1 MALPVRLLASTLVLV
16 ACLARSAGAC
26 EMTRLATVPLTL
38 ADGRILVDLEINGR
52 DATFQLDTGAAR
64 SVVTPQAV
72 HRLGLARDRWVGSTI
87 GGIGGIDRRSVADTT
102 SLTLAGIALHHRDAA
117 RDSMLPVAVL
127 GAPEAGGR
135 IIDGLLG
142 RDFLSAFDVALNVG
156 ARTMALW
163 RVRGCAGRFLPLM
176 GAWSGAYDAIQAV
189 PAYGDAMVLMVRA
202 NGAVMR
208 ALPDTGANETLITAP
223 GMVRLGLIA
232 GPSALSARGVG
243 PHPRPVT
250 PLRLS
255 RLRVGDRTALDVPV
269 LASNLRVFP
278 IVDMLLGAD
287 WFAAH
292 RVWLSY
298 ATGQVFVSPAN

>member
-1 MALPVRLLASTLVLV
+1 MVLLIRLLAPILLL
-16 ACLARSAGAC
+16 APCLAWSADAC

-38 ADGRILVDLEINGR
+38 ADGRILVDLEVNGR
-52 DATFQLDTGAAR
+52 GATFQLDTGAAR
-64 SVVTPQAV
+64 SVVTPEAV
-72 HRLGLARDRWVGSTI
+72 RRLGLARDRWVGSTI

-117 RDSMLPVAVL
+117 GDSMLPVAVL
-127 GAPEAGGR
+127 GAPEVAGR

-142 RDFLSAFDVALNVG
+142 RDFLSEFDVALNVG
-156 ARTMALW
+156 AHTMALW
-163 RVRGCAGRFLPLM
+163 RVKDCTGRFLPLM
-176 GAWSGAYDAIQAV
+176 GVWSGAYDAIPAV
-189 PAYGDAMVLMVRA
+189 PAYGDALVLMVRA
-202 NGAVMR
+202 NGVVMR
-208 ALPDTGANETLITAP
+208 ALPDTGANATLITAP
-223 GMVRLGLIA
+223 GLVRLGLVA
-232 GPSALSARGVG
+232 DPSAMSARGVG
-243 PHPRPVT
+243 PRARPVV

-255 RLRVGDRTALDVPV
+255 SLRIGDRTALDVPV

-298 ATGQVFVSPAN
+298 ATGQAFVSPTN

>member
-1 MALPVRLLASTLVLV
+1 MALPVRLLAFALVLV
-16 ACLARSAGAC
+16 ACLARPAGAC
-26 EMTRLATVPLTL
+26 EMARLATVPLML

-64 SVVTPQAV
+64 SVVTPEAV
-72 HRLGLARDRWVGSTI
+72 RRLELARDRWVGSTI

-102 SLTLAGIALHHRDAA
+102 SLTLAGIALHHRDGP

-156 ARTMALW
+156 ARTMTLW
-163 RVRGCAGRFLPLM
+163 RVQDCAGRFLPRT
-176 GAWSGAYDAIQAV
+176 GVWSGAYDAIQAA
-189 PAYGDAMVLMVRA
+189 PAYGDALVLMVRA

-208 ALPDTGANETLITAP
+208 ALPDTGASETLIAAP
-223 GMVRLGLIA
+223 GMVRLGLAA
-232 GPSALSARGVG
+232 GPSAMTARGIG
-243 PHPRPVT
+243 TRARPVA

-255 RLRVGDRTALDVPV
+255 SLRVGEQTTLDVPV

-287 WFAAH
+287 WFAKH
-292 RVWLSY
+292 HVWLSY
-298 ATGQVFVSPAN
+298 ATRQVFVSPAN